1 MALIF
6 IMMIS
11 TNTITSLKSASE
23 AYPEKY
29 QTSKMERFV
38 QTVNG
43 VKLLII
49 FAKRSILD
57 VWQGCYLLNRSTM
70 FDKSID
76 QVMIF
81 KTRIR
86 INIIV
91 TLFPHHNSV
100 INSW

>member
-23 AYPEKY
+23 AYSEKY

-38 QTVNG
+38 KTVNG

-57 VWQGCYLLNRSTM
+57 V
-70 FDKSID
+70 
-76 QVMIF
+76 
-81 KTRIR
+81 
-86 INIIV
+86 
-91 TLFPHHNSV
+91 
-100 INSW
+100 

>member
-6 IMMIS
+6 IMMNS

-57 VWQGCYLLNRSTM
+57 V
-70 FDKSID
+70 
-76 QVMIF
+76 
-81 KTRIR
+81 
-86 INIIV
+86 
-91 TLFPHHNSV
+91 
-100 INSW
+100 

>member
-23 AYPEKY
+23 AYSEKY

-38 QTVNG
+38 KTVNG

-57 VWQGCYLLNRSTM
+57 VWQGCEYASLLVKSFDNVWQVNRSGHD
-70 FDKSID
+70 FQNKDKD
-76 QVMIF
+76 Q
-81 KTRIR
+81 
-86 INIIV
+86 
-91 TLFPHHNSV
+91 HHN
-100 INSW
+100 NSFPSS

>member
-23 AYPEKY
+23 TYPEKY

-38 QTVNG
+38 KTVNG

-49 FAKRSILD
+49 FVKRSILD
-57 VWQGCYLLNRSTM
+57 V
-70 FDKSID
+70 
-76 QVMIF
+76 
-81 KTRIR
+81 
-86 INIIV
+86 
-91 TLFPHHNSV
+91 
-100 INSW
+100 